1 MGLFNE
7 TMSESHERL
16 LQGFDNDSSS
26 NSIKHNGNTSANRY
40 RNIMKKAWST
50 ATGILAIIAL
60 VLAIIALVPSSRTHE
75 HENHHHHHH
84 HSHPSET
91 PVPQTDTST
100 WLSCGSTSTEA
111 RAQGCRFDVM
121 MSAWVHERCY
131 DAELMEQT
139 LSVERFSWFE
149 DLAMTLPVPES
160 VVRLGNHHRLYTRPD
175 FHYKHCAYVWL
186 RQMRAWRGQA
196 AIDDNS
202 WGFEHTVHCAQSLLT
217 PNTPYP
223 KNHTENN
230 VVYYRCGKP
239 FADPSGED

>member
-16 LQGFDNDSSS
+16 LQDFSNDGSS
-26 NSIKHNGNTSANRY
+26 NIIKRNENTSANRY
-40 RNIMKKAWST
+40 RKTMKKAWST
-50 ATGILAIIAL
+50 ATGILSITAL
-60 VLAIIALVPSSRTHE
+60 VLAIIALVSSPKIHK
-75 HENHHHHHH
+75 HENHH
-84 HSHPSET
+84 HSHPSEI
-91 PVPQTDTST
+91 PLPPTDTST

-121 MSAWVHERCY
+121 MSAWVHKRCY

-139 LSVERFSWFE
+139 LSVERFTWFE

-202 WGFEHTVHCAQSLLT
+202 WGFEHTVHCAQSLLA

-239 FADPSGED
+239 FADL

>member
-1 MGLFNE
+1 MGLSNE
-7 TMSESHERL
+7 AMSESHRRL
-16 LQGFDNDSSS
+16 LHDYSS
-26 NSIKHNGNTSANRY
+26 NSSSDDVKLNGITSPKPY
-40 RNIMKKAWST
+40 RNIWKNIWST
-50 ATGILAIIAL
+50 ATGILAITAL
-60 VLAIIALVPSSRTHE
+60 VLATVSLASSSKSYKHG
-75 HENHHHHHH
+75 HHH
-84 HSHPSET
+84 HSQASDDST
-91 PVPQTDTST
+91 LSTDTST
-100 WLSCGSTSTEA
+100 WLSCGGTSTEA

-121 MSAWVHERCY
+121 MSAWLHERCY

-139 LSVERFSWFE
+139 LSVERFTWFE

-202 WGFEHTVHCAQSLLT
+202 WGFEHTVHCAQSLLA

-239 FADPSGED
+239 FTDVKRED

>member
-1 MGLFNE
+1 MGLSNE
-7 TMSESHERL
+7 SRSESHERL
-16 LQGFDNDSSS
+16 LHGFSGDSPSDG
-26 NSIKHNGNTSANRY
+26 IKHNGGKSANRY
-40 RNIMKKAWST
+40 QKTMEKAWSAT
-50 ATGILAIIAL
+50 TGILAIAAL
-60 VLAIIALVPSSRTHE
+60 VLATVALTSSSRTYKNE
-75 HENHHHHHH
+75 HHHHLLTPDNPN
-84 HSHPSET
+84 PS
-91 PVPQTDTST
+91 TDTST

-111 RAQGCRFDVM
+111 RSQGCRFDVM

-131 DAELMEQT
+131 DAKLMEQT
-139 LSVERFSWFE
+139 LSVERFTWFE

-186 RQMRAWRGQA
+186 RQMRAWRGRA

-202 WGFEHTVHCAQSLLT
+202 WDFEHTVHCAQSLLA

-230 VVYYRCGKP
+230 VVFYRCGKP
-239 FADPSGED
+239 FAELEGED

>member
-1 MGLFNE
+1 MGLSNE
-7 TMSESHERL
+7 SMSESHERL
-16 LQGFDNDSSS
+16 LHGFSSDSSS
-26 NSIKHNGNTSANRY
+26 DGINHNRNSSANHHRKT
-40 RNIMKKAWST
+40 MKQVWST
-50 ATGILAIIAL
+50 ATGILAITAL
-60 VLAIIALVPSSRTHE
+60 VLAIVALASSPRAHKHE
-75 HENHHHHHH
+75 HDH
-84 HSHPSET
+84 HSLASDNPT
-91 PVPQTDTST
+91 PLTDTST

-139 LSVERFSWFE
+139 LSVERFTWFE
-149 DLAMTLPVPES
+149 DLAMTLPVSES

-202 WGFEHTVHCAQSLLT
+202 WGFEHTVHCAQSLLA

-239 FADPSGED
+239 FAGVEGEV

>member
-1 MGLFNE
+1 MGLSNE
-7 TMSESHERL
+7 AMSESHRRL
-16 LQGFDNDSSS
+16 LHDYSSDSSS
-26 NSIKHNGNTSANRY
+26 DDIKHNIITSPKRY
-40 RNIMKKAWST
+40 RNIWKNVWST
-50 ATGILAIIAL
+50 ATGILAITAL
-60 VLAIIALVPSSRTHE
+60 VLATVSLASSSKTYKHE
-75 HENHHHHHH
+75 HQH
-84 HSHPSET
+84 HSQASDDST
-91 PVPQTDTST
+91 LSTDTST

-111 RAQGCRFDVM
+111 RARGCRFDVM
-121 MSAWVHERCY
+121 MSAWLHERCY

-139 LSVERFSWFE
+139 LSVERFTWFE

-202 WGFEHTVHCAQSLLT
+202 WGFEHTVHCAQSLLA

-239 FADPSGED
+239 FTVVKGED

>member
-16 LQGFDNDSSS
+16 LQGFSNDSSS
-26 NSIKHNGNTSANRY
+26 NGIKHNGNISADCY
-40 RNIMKKAWST
+40 RKTMKKAWST
-50 ATGILAIIAL
+50 ATGILAITAL
-60 VLAIIALVPSSRTHE
+60 VLAIIALVSSPRIHKHE
-75 HENHHHHHH
+75 HHH
-84 HSHPSET
+84 HSHPSEK
-91 PVPQTDTST
+91 PAPQTDTST

-139 LSVERFSWFE
+139 LSVERFTWFE

-202 WGFEHTVHCAQSLLT
+202 WGFEHTVHCAQSLLA

-239 FADPSGED
+239 FADLPGGN

>member
-1 MGLFNE
+1 MGISNE
-7 TMSESHERL
+7 TLSESHQRL
-16 LQGFDNDSSS
+16 LHGYSSDSSS
-26 NSIKHNGNTSANRY
+26 DDSKHHGSTSPCHYSKTLGNL
-40 RNIMKKAWST
+40 WST
-50 ATGILAIIAL
+50 ATGILAITAL
-60 VLAIIALVPSSRTHE
+60 VLATVALTSSLKTHK
-75 HENHHHHHH
+75 HEHHH
-84 HSHPSET
+84 HSHASDNPTSS
-91 PVPQTDTST
+91 TDTST

-139 LSVERFSWFE
+139 LSVERFTWFE
-149 DLAMTLPVPES
+149 DLDMTLPVPES

-202 WGFEHTVHCAQSLLT
+202 WGFEHTVHCAQSLLA

-230 VVYYRCGKP
+230 VVFYRCGKP
-239 FADPSGED
+239 FSDVGGAD

>member
-1 MGLFNE
+1 
-7 TMSESHERL
+7 MSESHERL
-16 LQGFDNDSSS
+16 LQGFSNDSSS

-40 RNIMKKAWST
+40 RKSMKKAWST
-50 ATGILAIIAL
+50 TTGFLAIIAL
-60 VLAIIALVPSSRTHE
+60 VLAIIALVSSPRTHK
-75 HENHHHHHH
+75 HENHHH
-84 HSHPSET
+84 SQPSDIST
-91 PVPQTDTST
+91 PPTDTST

-139 LSVERFSWFE
+139 LSVERFTWFE

-202 WGFEHTVHCAQSLLT
+202 WGFEHTVHCAQSLLA

-223 KNHTENN
+223 KNYTENN

-239 FADPSGED
+239 FADL

>member
-1 MGLFNE
+1 MGIPNE
-7 TMSESHERL
+7 SRSESHERL
-16 LQGFDNDSSS
+16 LCGFSGDSSPDE
-26 NSIKHNGNTSANRY
+26 IKHNGSKSANRHHKT
-40 RNIMKKAWST
+40 IKKAWS
-50 ATGILAIIAL
+50 AMTGILAIAAL
-60 VLAIIALVPSSRTHE
+60 VLATVALTSSTRTNKNE
-75 HENHHHHHH
+75 HHHHPPAPDKPT
-84 HSHPSET
+84 PS
-91 PVPQTDTST
+91 TDTST

-111 RAQGCRFDVM
+111 RSQGCRFDVM

-139 LSVERFSWFE
+139 LSVERFTWFE

-186 RQMRAWRGQA
+186 RQMRAWRGRA

-202 WGFEHTVHCAQSLLT
+202 WGFEHTVHCAQSLLA

-230 VVYYRCGKP
+230 VVFYRCGKP
-239 FADPSGED
+239 FADLDGED